1 MPKYYIISG
10 DFETAIIADT
20 PMKAAAKAYSRA
32 LKEEKPMNLSIITAI
47 SECGT
52 GLRDDDD
59 LFVLTEYIFRE
70 ANMMH
75 LFNFSEEARSKD
87 FQEKIM
93 GEMQSLA
100 KTNEELARANRIIA
114 DLKKQIAE
122 LEKNKEEND
131 DVSG

>member
-47 SECGT
+47 SECGNSLT
-52 GLRDDDD
+52 DDND

-70 ANMMH
+70 ANMIH
-75 LFNFSEEARSKD
+75 LFTFPKEIKSEG
-87 FQEKIM
+87 FQEETLE
-93 GEMQSLA
+93 EMLSLA
-100 KTNEELARANRIIA
+100 KTDEEIKRAKRIIKE
-114 DLKKQIAE
+114 LRRQIAE
-122 LEKNKEEND
+122 LKKKKKDEGE
-131 DVSG
+131 